1 MSKVEEL
8 REKVEVAIFHVEDN
22 ESMYLAIGMLDSLI
36 AAAEARGFE
45 KGKAEGEKEGQK
57 NAVLRI
63 REHSAYRSNL
73 PEAGYYEVDAELLD
87 EFDEDE

>member
-36 AAAEARGFE
+36 AAAKEEERERILGEAE
-45 KGKAEGEKEGQK
+45 EAKAEIGHVVVWTEFEGTVFIIPASVLSPAPKEEK
-57 NAVLRI
+57 
-63 REHSAYRSNL
+63 
-73 PEAGYYEVDAELLD
+73 
-87 EFDEDE
+87 

>member
-36 AAAEARGFE
+36 AAAREEGAERERERAYDYGLYLDNTSSVPSLAPKEE
-45 KGKAEGEKEGQK
+45 K
-57 NAVLRI
+57 
-63 REHSAYRSNL
+63 
-73 PEAGYYEVDAELLD
+73 
-87 EFDEDE
+87 